1 MEPMSLPKLSL
12 AALCLHC
19 LKWTFTMV
27 SRKGV
32 CMPGQRS
39 FNRIALLVILSA
51 ISLGIAASSTVPYPH
66 ESARL
71 VSIQELPDI
80 GDMCVWEPV
89 SLSSQTALPQ
99 DRNLFAAFADQ
110 PVLAASQ
117 ESAATADVVRPP
129 VRNILDTDPIYS
141 AVTVD
146 TRLNEVYLQD
156 PNTWSIRV
164 FGRLDNTP
172 PDAPRTEPRRVI
184 GGPKTDVQFNS
195 CVYVDPKNGEIYSVE
210 NDIGDSIV
218 VFKND
223 ANGDAEPIRKLNVT
237 HRAYAMAVDEENDEF
252 YLSVQYPPQ
261 VAVYRKQAS
270 GNEKPRRLIHG
281 ESTRLS
287 DAHGI
292 AIDPKNKLLFV
303 NNWGNISDYRTP
315 GSGRFEAPSIT
326 VYRLDA
332 DGDAPPTRVIQG
344 QKTQLNWPGAM
355 SIDPERGELYVA
367 NDMGQSIIVF
377 RETDKSDIQPARA
390 IKGPNTGL
398 SYPTGIFVDTKN
410 KELWATSLG
419 NSSATAY
426 PLTASGDARP
436 LRTIRSAPKGKVSL
450 RFGKTQAVAYDSKRE
465 EILVPN

>member
-1 MEPMSLPKLSL
+1 M
-12 AALCLHC
+12 
-19 LKWTFTMV
+19 FTMH
-27 SRKGV
+27 
-32 CMPGQRS
+32 GQRS
-39 FNRIALLVILSA
+39 LYGIALLVIVFA
-51 ISLGIAASSTVPYPH
+51 IALGFTATSVVP
-66 ESARL
+66 AT
-71 VSIQELPDI
+71 QEVADV
-80 GDMCVWEPV
+80 GEMCVWETV
-89 SLSSQTALPQ
+89 SVSSVAATPE
-99 DRNLFAAFADQ
+99 DGNLFAAFADQ

-117 ESAATADVVRPP
+117 ESTTGEVVRQPA
-129 VRNILDTDPIYS
+129 RNILDTDPIYS

-146 TRLNEVYLQD
+146 VPRDEVYLQD

-172 PDAPRTEPRRVI
+172 TDAPRTEPRRVI

-218 VFKND
+218 VFKNN
-223 ANGDAEPIRKLNVT
+223 ANGDAEPVRKLSVT
-237 HRAYAMAVDEENDEF
+237 HRAYAMAVDEEKDEL

-270 GNEKPRRLIHG
+270 GNEKPKRLIIG

-292 AIDPKNKLLFV
+292 AIDAKNQLLFV
-303 NNWGNISDYRTP
+303 NNWGNISDYRIP

-326 VYRLDA
+326 VYKLDA

-344 QKTQLNWPGAM
+344 QKTGLNWPGAM

-377 RETDKSDIQPARA
+377 RETDKGDVQPVRA

-398 SYPTGIFVDTKN
+398 SYPTGIFVDSKN

-419 NSSATAY
+419 NSSATVY
-426 PLTASGDARP
+426 PLTANGDARP